1 MYTPNDP
8 ENQDIVKLIEL
19 IQKRRQMC
27 FKEKSILN
35 LYSFLNWFIS
45 WMKIQEIDNL
55 PVNIKKY
62 YEFWKYILK
71 KTNSKRILF
80 HEALL
85 DICKNDT
92 EKAYDKFFELFDEF
106 KKEKWLK

>member
-8 ENQDIVKLIEL
+8 ENQDIIKLLEL

-27 FKEKSILN
+27 FKEKSIFN

-45 WMKIQEIDNL
+45 WMKVQDIDNL
-55 PVNIKKY
+55 PINIKKY
-62 YEFWKYILK
+62 YDFETYIFK
-71 KTNSKRILF
+71 KTNSKGMLI

-85 DICKNDT
+85 NTCNNDA
-92 EKAYDKFFELFDEF
+92 EKAYDKFFELFEEF